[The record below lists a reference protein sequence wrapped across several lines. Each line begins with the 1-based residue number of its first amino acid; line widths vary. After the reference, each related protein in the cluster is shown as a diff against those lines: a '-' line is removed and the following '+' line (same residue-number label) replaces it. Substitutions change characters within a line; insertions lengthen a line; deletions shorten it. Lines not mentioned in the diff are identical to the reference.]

1 MKLLHTALLAGLIAL
16 LGATAWAQ
24 APDNGDAEGPTR
36 ATIRPEAPAG
46 EAATGSASDS
56 SGPGETSGDVSEK
69 LKSDALESLIEGGKA
84 DAPAARREDG
94 SDSTAQPK
102 TTSRRTE
109 PSRRETTSRS
119 EGSGRTSPSTRTGGG
134 AVPVVPSSP
143 TETVTIPSGTR
154 RGREATPAT
163 ANAVEAPRSPS
174 RGTDEDRMDDASDVL
189 VPEPTDADL
198 RPPAALDASQTPAL
212 DASDAGAAGALNG
225 APPEA
230 GNVPATDTA
239 GSRSPASAILI
250 GVLVLAGLLVA
261 AAVVVTVL
269 NSNKA
274 AAPEAMAATPPVAV
288 ASVPEYAYLTAPDAP
303 NIPVSAAPFVM
314 GSSPSCD
321 LRLADPKASPQ
332 HAEIDRTDEGWLLTD
347 LGSLNGTFLNGE
359 RIASPVLLQAGDEV
373 RMGDIVVNFETED

>member
-16 LGATAWAQ
+16 LGATACAQ
-24 APDNGDAEGPTR
+24 APDNRDEEGGTR
-36 ATIRPEAPAG
+36 ATIRTEPAD
-46 EAATGSASDS
+46 EAATGSESDS
-56 SGPGETSGDVSEK
+56 SGSDETSGEVSEE
-69 LKSDALESLIEGGKA
+69 LKSDALESLIEGGTA
-84 DAPAARREDG
+84 DAPAARREDSSG
-94 SDSTAQPK
+94 SSAQPT
-102 TTSRRTE
+102 TTSRRAE
-109 PSRRETTSRS
+109 PSRREPTPR
-119 EGSGRTSPSTRTGGG
+119 SGRTSPSTSTSRG

-143 TETVTIPSGTR
+143 TDTVTIPSRTR

-163 ANAVEAPRSPS
+163 AEPAEATRQPS
-174 RGTDEDRMDDASDVL
+174 TGTSDDPTDDTSDSSDVL
-189 VPEPTDADL
+189 VPEPADADL
-198 RPPAALDASQTPAL
+198 LPPSTLNTPQTPAPE
-212 DASDAGAAGALNG
+212 AGALNG

-230 GNVPATDTA
+230 GNMPATDTA
-239 GSRSPASAILI
+239 GTKSPASAILI

-269 NSNKA
+269 NSNKTPAPEEMAAAAAVA
-274 AAPEAMAATPPVAV
+274 AAP
-288 ASVPEYAYLTAPDAP
+288 VPEYAYLTAPDAP